1 MKVVLMVTSLNDD
14 SHRRA
19 GQIASTIHLIFLV
32 LRKSLVYG
40 ETVDVFEYLVNRDF
54 NLNLKVSFESL

>member
-19 GQIASTIHLIFLV
+19 GQIASIIHLIFLV